1 VPCGRA
7 GVRIDN
13 KVLSRMAGNC
23 ATAMAMSAQAIIST
37 KSATASIS
45 FRSRTGIA
53 ANIPVLRGQGAAL
66 YGPRACEKN
75 MMTAIQALHRDV
87 LDHSRAI
94 RLWLYLVAALI
105 FAMVVVGGATRLT
118 ESGLS
123 ITEWQPVT
131 GALPPLSEA
140 QWQTEFQKYQAI
152 PQYRQLNTGMSLADF
167 KTIYWWE
174 WAHRTIGRVIGVV
187 FFVPFVW
194 FLWRG
199 WIPSSRRAGLWM
211 ILALGALQGG
221 IGWWMVA
228 SGLADRVEVSQYRL
242 ATHLVLACL
251 IYVAVVWTGTR
262 WQDER
267 AQSLFAD
274 LGKAAQPLTVR
285 AGAIGLVILLL
296 AQIYLGALVAGLRAG
311 HAYNTW
317 PLIDGGLVPQSSR
330 LLFEVPWWRNF
341 FENPLTVQ
349 FDHRMLGYVIG
360 LLALLQLF
368 DVAKLVKPDPI
379 FTSAAL
385 VAAAVIV
392 QVALGVWTLLSVAAL
407 PLALVHQASAMI
419 TLTLAVIHAATTVP
433 PKVSARTE
441 PSLP

>member
-1 VPCGRA
+1 
-7 GVRIDN
+7 
-13 KVLSRMAGNC
+13 
-23 ATAMAMSAQAIIST
+23 
-37 KSATASIS
+37 
-45 FRSRTGIA
+45 
-53 ANIPVLRGQGAAL
+53 
-66 YGPRACEKN
+66 
-75 MMTAIQALHRDV
+75 MTAIQALYRDN
-87 LDHSRAI
+87 LDRGRAI

-131 GALPPLSEA
+131 GTLPPLSEA
-140 QWQTEFQKYQAI
+140 QWLTEFQKYQAI
-152 PQYRQLNTGMSLADF
+152 PQYRQLNAGMSLADF

-174 WAHRTIGRVIGVV
+174 WAHRLIGRVIGVV

-199 WIPSSRRAGLWM
+199 WIPPNRRGGLWM
-211 ILALGALQGG
+211 ILALGGLQGA

-242 ATHLVLACL
+242 ATHLALACL
-251 IYVAVVWTGTR
+251 IYVAVVWTGMR

-267 AQSLFAD
+267 PRSLFGEF
-274 LGKAAQPLTVR
+274 GKAAPPLTIR
-285 AGAIGLVILLL
+285 AGAIALMVLLL
-296 AQIYLGALVAGLRAG
+296 VQIYLGALVAGLRAG

-317 PLIDGGLVPQSSR
+317 PLIDGGLVPQSAR
-330 LLFEVPWWRNF
+330 LFFEVPWWRNF

-368 DVAKLVKPDPI
+368 NVAKLIKRDPIFI

-385 VAAAVIV
+385 VAAAVVV
-392 QVALGVWTLLSVAAL
+392 QVALGIWTLLSVAAL
-407 PLALVHQASAMI
+407 PLALLHQATAMI
-419 TLTLAVIHAATTVP
+419 TLTLAVVHAAHAFS
-433 PKVSARTE
+433 PKVSATVATRG
-441 PSLP
+441 